1 MQSLDLPE
9 VANTKNGNNWKQ
21 ERTRKG
27 AWSIFFFL
35 GVYRLPSTYNRLII
49 IKEIQVIIW
58 DMSVLIVLF

>member
-49 IKEIQVIIW
+49 IKEIQVII
-58 DMSVLIVLF
+58 